1 MHIEKRTILQQA
13 GLVVGLVVSVLLA
26 LSLLEA
32 RVLTSVRDTQKDQE
46 IRIRVLEQ
54 AINRQTPVLEALGRR
69 LEVKLPGD

>member
-69 LEVKLPGD
+69 LEVNLPGD